1 MSRYAKR
8 KDTAMLK
15 EIGFAVLAAMGIHG
29 CALVVEP
36 VQFEAPDLASPIEWA
51 ALEVAE
57 HVEPAQFA
65 TEVSFEEPEQFAEE
79 FADDSPERFVP
90 EEFAEEEFADESRE
104 FVVEPAAEEPGGQSA
119 PTFSAWWCPECG
131 ALYGIEYGA
140 ESTVCPCCGFE
151 TLIGFDGGDE
161 VSPEVYVD
169 EVAGEEYEF
178 EELAP
183 GCDNPPEGAA
193 WCDSCG
199 EMHDASEATTELSCP
214 ECGIDGLVCDSCAE
228 WHEHEAHAE

>member
-57 HVEPAQFA
+57 HVEPERFA
-65 TEVSFEEPEQFAEE
+65 TEVSFEEPERFADEVSPVVE
-79 FADDSPERFVP
+79 FAPER
-90 EEFAEEEFADESRE
+90 FAEEEFRDESRE
-104 FVVEPAAEEPGGQSA
+104 FVVELAAEEPGGQSA
-119 PTFSAWWCPECG
+119 PTFSAWCCPECG
-131 ALYGIEYGA
+131 AWYDLEDGA

-169 EVAGEEYEF
+169 EVAGEEYEL

-183 GCDNPPEGAA
+183 GCDNPPEGAV

-199 EMHDASEATTELSCP
+199 EMHDASEAYMK
-214 ECGIDGLVCDSCAE
+214 AAM
-228 WHEHEAHAE
+228 EHDDWW

>member
-1 MSRYAKR
+1 
-8 KDTAMLK
+8 MLK
-15 EIGFAVLAAMGIHG
+15 ELGFAVLAAMGIHG
-29 CALVVEP
+29 CALGVEP

-57 HVEPAQFA
+57 HVEPEQFA
-65 TEVSFEEPEQFAEE
+65 TEVSSEEPEQFAEE
-79 FADDSPERFVP
+79 FADDSP
-90 EEFAEEEFADESRE
+90 E

-119 PTFSAWWCPECG
+119 PTFSAWCCPECG
-131 ALYGIEYGA
+131 AWYDLEDGA

-169 EVAGEEYEF
+169 EVTGEEYT
-178 EELAP
+178 LDQLTP
-183 GCDNPPEGAA
+183 GCENQPEGAV

-199 EMHDASEATTELSCP
+199 EMYDESEVATRISCP
-214 ECGIDGLVCDSCAE
+214 ECGIDGFVCDPCAE
-228 WHEHEAHAE
+228 WHETEAHAE

>member
-8 KDTAMLK
+8 KETAMLK

-29 CALVVEP
+29 CSMGVEP

-65 TEVSFEEPEQFAEE
+65 TEVSFEEPERFADEVSPVVE
-79 FADDSPERFVP
+79 FAPEQ
-90 EEFAEEEFADESRE
+90 FAEEEFRDESRE
-104 FVVEPAAEEPGGQSA
+104 FVVELADEEPDGPSA
-119 PTFSAWWCPECG
+119 STSITWWCPECG

-169 EVAGEEYEF
+169 EVTGDECTL
-178 EELAP
+178 EELTP
-183 GCDNPPEGAA
+183 GCDNQPEGAA